1 VENEAEDLPLEL
13 PVAHRLG
20 LEMVN
25 VDGTARD
32 RLPPAAGLATALA
45 KRHASLPSATDTVT
59 GKFLQ
64 DRAERKA
71 TAEEIET
78 SIKRRIKDSGD
89 G

>member
-1 VENEAEDLPLEL
+1 
-13 PVAHRLG
+13 
-20 LEMVN
+20 MVN

-64 DRAERKA
+64 DRAERKVNA
-71 TAEEIET
+71 AEEIW
-78 SIKRRIKDSGD
+78 SIRLNVE
-89 G
+89 